1 MILWRPFSF
10 KPLHP
15 RYCAMLK
22 EIGELILLI
31 EDETTMM
38 FKKKEVS
45 GVIYPI

>member
-1 MILWRPFSF
+1 MILWRSFSF

-15 RYCAMLK
+15 RYFAMLE

-38 FKKKEVS
+38 LKKMEVS
-45 GVIYPI
+45 GVI